1 MVIKR
6 NISFYIQKTYNG
18 TDDAE
23 CQILMRACWN
33 GEILQFNCGYT
44 IASSKWE
51 LKNTGNYSNGS

>member
-23 CQILMRACWN
+23 CQILMRAVLSQ
-33 GEILQFNCGYT
+33 ILINKCLYV
-44 IASSKWE
+44 
-51 LKNTGNYSNGS
+51 